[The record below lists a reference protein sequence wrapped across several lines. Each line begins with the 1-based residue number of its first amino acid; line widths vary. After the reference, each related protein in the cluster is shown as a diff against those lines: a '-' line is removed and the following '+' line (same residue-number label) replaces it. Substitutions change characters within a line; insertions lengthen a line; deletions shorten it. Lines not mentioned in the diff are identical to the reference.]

1 MSILKSYSQDS
12 LEERSRC
19 QKGSR
24 FE

>member
-1 MSILKSYSQDS
+1 MSILKSYCQDS